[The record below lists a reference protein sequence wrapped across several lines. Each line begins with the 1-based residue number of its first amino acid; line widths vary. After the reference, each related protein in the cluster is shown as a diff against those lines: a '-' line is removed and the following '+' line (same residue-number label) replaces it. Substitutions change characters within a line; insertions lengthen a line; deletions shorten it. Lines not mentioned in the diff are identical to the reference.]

1 MEGCGEGRKQGGVSR
16 KGNWGGRDAGLR
28 QRDPPS
34 EKDINL
40 SHTEREQSTDLSEE
54 LEAFGFGFGF
64 EQNQE
69 IKRMGQSE
77 KEKKSTTTNCGGG
90 GGDEQGGRARS
101 FWP

>member
-1 MEGCGEGRKQGGVSR
+1 MEGCGEGRKQGGTSR
-16 KGNWGGRDAGLR
+16 KGNQGGRDIGLR

-54 LEAFGFGFGF
+54 LEAFGFGF

-69 IKRMGQSE
+69 IKRMGQS
-77 KEKKSTTTNCGGG
+77 KKKKKK
-90 GGDEQGGRARS
+90 RHHK
-101 FWP
+101 

>member
-1 MEGCGEGRKQGGVSR
+1 MEGCGEGRKQGGTSR
-16 KGNWGGRDAGLR
+16 KGNQGGRDIGLR

-54 LEAFGFGFGF
+54 LEAFGFGF

-77 KEKKSTTTNCGGG
+77 KKKKKGTTNSCGGG
-90 GGDEQGGRARS
+90 SGDEQGGRARS